1 MDSRITPSRADSV
14 RQRRSSRPRKSS
26 SPLGVKRGKKY
37 ATTTRPPVLM
47 RGSPA
52 GSYVTEKPRGKKAK
66 RRYDVALTTPGV
78 EIRLPS
84 LPRIALGWRLLS
96 GLLVVLLGTAF
107 YFVWSSPIFQVESLQ
122 AEGLRR
128 ITNEDLN
135 AVADVVG
142 KSILFVEPARIEKEL
157 LKAFPDLSEVS
168 VDIQIPASVVIKAV
182 ERNPVLTWK
191 QGDKVFWID
200 SAGVVFPKRGDDGP
214 SITIKAEN
222 LPFSTISTTPQ
233 PETERTKENQD
244 DSLMVDPIAEPT
256 SVVIP
261 QELVQA
267 ILVMNEEK
275 PDNTPLLFS
284 QEHGLG
290 WKDSRGWQVYFGSTS
305 DDLEMKLDVYKAIVK
320 RLRKEGAHPSMI
332 SVENV
337 HAPYY
342 RVER

>member
-1 MDSRITPSRADSV
+1 M
-14 RQRRSSRPRKSS
+14 S
-26 SPLGVKRGKKY
+26 SPLTVKRGKKY
-37 ATTTRPPVLM
+37 STTTQPPVLM
-47 RGSPA
+47 RGSLA

-66 RRYDVALTTPGV
+66 RRYDVALNTPGV

-96 GLLVVLLGTAF
+96 GLLVVLLGAAV
-107 YFVWSSPIFQVESLQ
+107 YFAWSSPLFQVESLQ
-122 AEGLRR
+122 VEGLRR
-128 ITNEDLN
+128 LTSEDLN

-142 KSILFVEPARIEKEL
+142 QSIMLVEPARIQKDL

-168 VDIQIPASVVIKAV
+168 VDIHIPASVVVKAV

-214 SITIKAEN
+214 SVVIKAEN
-222 LPFSTISTTPQ
+222 LPFSTISTTTQ
-233 PETERTKENQD
+233 PEAERTTGNQD
-244 DSLMVDPIAEPT
+244 DSLPVESIAEPA

-275 PDNTPLLFS
+275 PDNTPLIYS

-290 WKDSRGWQVYFGSTS
+290 WKDSRGWQAYFGTNT
-305 DDLEMKLDVYKAIVK
+305 DELEMKLNVYKAIVK
-320 RLRKEGAHPSMI
+320 RLRKEGTHPSMI